1 MQETLRTVKYSVQDD
16 AKFEK
21 IALKLGRSKRLVF
34 SQMLDYFYRSKK
46 DPIDLNDELL
56 KNTILKGQKEY
67 IGFIKTQET
76 ELLIPI
82 KRDSARMIEAMKK
95 IIDSH
100 NNQVL
105 KHNNQVLKHND
116 EVLENQSAQA
126 KRLSTL
132 NDAVGNIEMKIRTK
146 ERLKKNFMLIL
157 NIYIRERERFNMMT
171 SAKEKEELAD
181 QTRRQIELL

>member
-1 MQETLRTVKYSVQDD
+1 MDMQETLRTVKYSVSDD
-16 AKFEK
+16 VKFEK

-46 DPIDLNDELL
+46 DPTDLNDELL

-95 IIDSH
+95 IIDRF
-100 NNQVL
+100 NGQI
-105 KHNNQVLKHND
+105 LKHND
-116 EVLENQSAQA
+116 EMLSKQSAQA
-126 KRLSTL
+126 KRLGTL
-132 NDAVGNIEMKIRTK
+132 HEVVSNIEMKIITK
-146 ERLKKNFMLIL
+146 ERLKKNFMLIM
-157 NIYIRERERFNMMT
+157 NSYIRERERMGMMT
-171 SAKEKEELAD
+171 SGREKEELAE
-181 QTRRQIELL
+181 QARKQIELL

>member
-16 AKFEK
+16 VKFEK

-34 SQMLDYFYRSKK
+34 SQMVEYFYRSKK
-46 DPIDLNDELL
+46 DPTDLNDELL

-95 IIDSH
+95 IIDRF
-100 NNQVL
+100 NGQI
-105 KHNNQVLKHND
+105 LKHND
-116 EVLENQSAQA
+116 EMLSNQSAQA
-126 KRLSTL
+126 KRLGTL
-132 NDAVGNIEMKIRTK
+132 HEVVSNIEMKIITK
-146 ERLKKNFMLIL
+146 ERLKKNFMLIM
-157 NIYIRERERFNMMT
+157 NSYIRERERMGMMT
-171 SAKEKEELAD
+171 SGKEKEELAE
-181 QTRRQIELL
+181 QARKQIELL

>member
-1 MQETLRTVKYSVQDD
+1 MQETLRTVKYSVNDD
-16 AKFEK
+16 VKFEK

-34 SQMLDYFYRSKK
+34 SQMVEYFYRSKK
-46 DPIDLNDELL
+46 DPTDLNDELL

-95 IIDSH
+95 IIDRF
-100 NNQVL
+100 NGQI
-105 KHNNQVLKHND
+105 LKHND
-116 EVLENQSAQA
+116 EMLSNQSAQT
-126 KRLSTL
+126 KRLGTL
-132 NDAVGNIEMKIRTK
+132 QEVATNIEMKIITK

-157 NIYIRERERFNMMT
+157 NSYIRERERMGMMT
-171 SAKEKEELAD
+171 SAKEKEELAE
-181 QTRRQIELL
+181 QTRKQIELL

>member
-1 MQETLRTVKYSVQDD
+1 MDMQETLRTVKYSVSDD

-46 DPIDLNDELL
+46 DPTDLNDELL

-95 IIDSH
+95 IIDRF
-100 NNQVL
+100 NGQI
-105 KHNNQVLKHND
+105 LKHND
-116 EVLENQSAQA
+116 EMLSNQLAQA
-126 KRLSTL
+126 KRLGTL
-132 NDAVGNIEMKIRTK
+132 HEVVSNIEMKIITK
-146 ERLKKNFMLIL
+146 ERLKKNFMLIM
-157 NIYIRERERFNMMT
+157 NSYIRERERMGMMT
-171 SAKEKEELAD
+171 SSKEKEELAE
-181 QTRRQIELL
+181 QTRKQIELL

>member
-16 AKFEK
+16 VKFEK

-34 SQMLDYFYRSKK
+34 SQMVEYFYRSKK
-46 DPIDLNDELL
+46 DPTDLNDELL

-95 IIDSH
+95 IIDRF
-100 NNQVL
+100 NG
-105 KHNNQVLKHND
+105 QVLKHND
-116 EVLENQSAQA
+116 EMLLNQSAQA
-126 KRLSTL
+126 KRLGTL
-132 NDAVGNIEMKIRTK
+132 HEVVSNIEMKIITK

-157 NIYIRERERFNMMT
+157 NSYIRERERMGMMT
-171 SAKEKEELAD
+171 SAKEKEELAE
-181 QTRRQIELL
+181 QTRKQIELL

>member
-1 MQETLRTVKYSVQDD
+1 MRETLRTVKYSVQDD
-16 AKFEK
+16 VKFEK

-46 DPIDLNDELL
+46 DPTDLNDELL

-82 KRDSARMIEAMKK
+82 KRDLARMLEALGK
-95 IIDSH
+95 IVDSF
-100 NNQVL
+100 NGRVL
-105 KHNNQVLKHND
+105 KQNDDVLANQL
-116 EVLENQSAQA
+116 AQA
-126 KRLSTL
+126 KKLLTL
-132 NDAVGNIEMKIRTK
+132 NEVMGSIEMKIGTK

-157 NIYIRERERFNMMT
+157 NSYIKERERMGMMT
-171 SAKEKEELAD
+171 SGKEKEELGD
-181 QTRRQIELL
+181 QARKQIALL

>member
-1 MQETLRTVKYSVQDD
+1 MQETLRTVKYSVSDD
-16 AKFEK
+16 VKFEK

-82 KRDSARMIEAMKK
+82 KRDSARMVEAMKK

-105 KHNNQVLKHND
+105 KHND
-116 EVLENQSAQA
+116 EVLENQSTQA

-132 NDAVGNIEMKIRTK
+132 NDAVCNIEMKLSTK

-157 NIYIRERERFNMMT
+157 NSYIRERERFNMMT

>member
-16 AKFEK
+16 VKFEK

-34 SQMLDYFYRSKK
+34 SQMVEYFYRSKK
-46 DPIDLNDELL
+46 DPTDLNDELL

-95 IIDSH
+95 IIDRF
-100 NNQVL
+100 NGQI
-105 KHNNQVLKHND
+105 LKHND
-116 EVLENQSAQA
+116 ELLSNQSAQA
-126 KRLSTL
+126 KRLGTL
-132 NDAVGNIEMKIRTK
+132 HEVVSNIEMKIITK
-146 ERLKKNFMLIL
+146 ERLKKNFMLIV
-157 NIYIRERERFNMMT
+157 NSYIRERERMGMMT
-171 SAKEKEELAD
+171 SGKEKEELAE
-181 QTRRQIELL
+181 QTRKQIELL

>member
-1 MQETLRTVKYSVQDD
+1 MQEILRTVKYSVQDD
-16 AKFEK
+16 LKFEK
-21 IALKLGRSKRLVF
+21 IALKLGRSKRLLF

-46 DPIDLNDELL
+46 DPTDLNDELL

-67 IGFIKTQET
+67 IGFIKTQEN

-82 KRDSARMIEAMKK
+82 KRDSARMIDAMKK

-105 KHNNQVLKHND
+105 KHNDELLGNQL
-116 EVLENQSAQA
+116 AQA
-126 KRLSTL
+126 KRLSAL
-132 NDAVGNIEMKIRTK
+132 NETVSNIEMRLSTK

-157 NIYIRERERFNMMT
+157 NSYIRERERFNMMT

>member
-16 AKFEK
+16 LKFEK

-46 DPIDLNDELL
+46 DPTDLNDELL

-82 KRDSARMIEAMKK
+82 KRDSARMLEAMKK
-95 IIDSH
+95 IIDRF
-100 NNQVL
+100 NGQVL
-105 KHNNQVLKHND
+105 KYND
-116 EVLENQSAQA
+116 EMLSNQSIQT
-126 KRLSTL
+126 KRLGTL
-132 NDAVGNIEMKIRTK
+132 NEVASNIEMKIITK
-146 ERLKKNFMLIL
+146 ERLKKNFMLIMDS
-157 NIYIRERERFNMMT
+157 YIRERERMGMMT
-171 SAKEKEELAD
+171 SAKEKEELAE
-181 QTRRQIELL
+181 QTRKQIELL